1 MTAYELAEQTYNN
14 SPESLEGYRMTT
26 AEAQDLLSEWRRDE
40 DLEEGQESSLAGI
53 TADDFADAFNEIAA
67 EFERLNA

>member
-1 MTAYELAEQTYNN
+1 MIAYELAEQTYNN
-14 SPESLEGYRMTT
+14 SRESLEGYRMTT
-26 AEAQDLLSEWRRDE
+26 AEAQDFLTECRRGE

-53 TADDFADAFNEIAA
+53 TAEDFAEAFNEIAA